1 MSKKVGR
8 NDPCHCGSGK
18 KYKICHGRSAGGGG
32 KRWMLIGGVVGVVA
46 LGYFVNKILTS
57 DGQNNPPPGK
67 VWSPEH
73 GHWHD
78 ATATSTPLST
88 PLIPQPSTPSTESTS
103 EPPGPAPPGKVWSTE
118 HSHWHDAPVTAPSI
132 TPQSSTKLTSEPP
145 GPAPPGKVWSP
156 DHGHWHDAPVSTTPV
171 VPKTLSETP
180 PEFEK

>member
-1 MSKKVGR
+1 MGAAVLAGIIFVIYSVFS
-8 NDPCHCGSGK
+8 SGG
-18 KYKICHGRSAGGGG
+18 I
-32 KRWMLIGGVVGVVA
+32 
-46 LGYFVNKILTS
+46 
-57 DGQNNPPPGK
+57 NNPPPGK

-78 ATATSTPLST
+78 APATSTPRSTPLSN

-156 DHGHWHDAPVSTTPV
+156 DHGHWHDAPVTTTPV